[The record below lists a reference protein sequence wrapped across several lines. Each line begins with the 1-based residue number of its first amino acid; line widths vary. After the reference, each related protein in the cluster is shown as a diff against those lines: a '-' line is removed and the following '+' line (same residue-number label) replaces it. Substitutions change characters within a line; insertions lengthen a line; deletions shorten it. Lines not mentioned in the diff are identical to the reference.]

1 MAALFDLKSL
11 ETFVWVATLGGF
23 RAAAAKL
30 NATQPAISQRVAS
43 LEAQCGETLLER
55 GPRGAVPTE
64 KGRALLGYAKRLL
77 DLHGEMRAALARD
90 GAIEGTLR
98 LGVAETIVHTWLPLL
113 IERLAREHPRL
124 ALEIEVDISPHL
136 RERLL
141 SHQID
146 LAFLLGPLSAPALR
160 NVALGK
166 FELAFLASPKM
177 GLPRRAPLA
186 RLAEHPI
193 VTFARGTKPQI
204 ALAELFAQRGLAP
217 LRLHA
222 SAALSPAIKLALD
235 GIAVA
240 LMPPAIVR
248 EELRAKRLVRIAS
261 DADLPDLEFVACW
274 PAAPGELRAARV
286 AELAAQTASSTR
298 SASSAPPIRA
308 SRAPATSGTRTD
320 RARRGSSGAARVPA
334 KR

>member
-30 NATQPAISQRVAS
+30 NATQPAISQRIAS
-43 LEAQCGETLLER
+43 LEAQCGAALLER
-55 GPRGAVPTE
+55 GARGAVPTE
-64 KGRALLGYAKRLL
+64 KGRALLDRAKRLL
-77 DLHGEMRAALARD
+77 ELHGEMRAALARD

-98 LGVAETIVHTWLPLL
+98 LGVAETIVHTWLPRL
-113 IERLAREHPRL
+113 IERLAREHPKL
-124 ALEIEVDISPHL
+124 ALEIEVDISPNL

-141 SHQID
+141 AHQID

-160 NVALGK
+160 NVPLGT

-177 GLPRRAPLA
+177 GLPSRAPLA

-193 VTFARGTKPQI
+193 VTFARGTKPHI
-204 ALAELFAQRGLAP
+204 ALAELFAQRGIAP
-217 LRLHA
+217 ARLHA

-240 LMPPAIVR
+240 LMPAAIVR
-248 EELRAKRLVRIAS
+248 EEVRAGKLKRIAS
-261 DADLPDLEFVACW
+261 DAALPELEFVACW
-274 PAAPGELRAARV
+274 PAAPGEMRAARV
-286 AELAAQTASSTR
+286 AELAAETSRAALPPRSGSST
-298 SASSAPPIRA
+298 
-308 SRAPATSGTRTD
+308 
-320 RARRGSSGAARVPA
+320 ARRDSAGRRGRRP
-334 KR
+334 